1 MEPVNIGCLVAV
13 GILFV
18 VLMLVIFGVIPIT
31 PTNDHFYSRAEI
43 HKLIKGA
50 ADVATFLVSDPA
62 KPKTYIITKT
72 LDCTTEDGVQ
82 YFHWVELSGARHEF
96 RKVEGRNEYGVFEP
110 GKTPKLF
117 ATISSGENPIDDVNN
132 WSTWSPHP
140 PNKDGTSYVITSL

>member
-31 PTNDHFYSRAEI
+31 PTNDRFYSRAEI
-43 HKLIKGA
+43 HKLIKGV
-50 ADVATFLVSDPA
+50 ADIATFHVSDPA

-82 YFHWVELSGARHEF
+82 YFGWVEPIFQYEF
-96 RKVEGRNEYGVFEP
+96 RKVEGRNEYGAFEP
-110 GKTPKLF
+110 GKTPKLV

-132 WSTWSPHP
+132 WSTWS
-140 PNKDGTSYVITSL
+140 NNDGTSYVITSL